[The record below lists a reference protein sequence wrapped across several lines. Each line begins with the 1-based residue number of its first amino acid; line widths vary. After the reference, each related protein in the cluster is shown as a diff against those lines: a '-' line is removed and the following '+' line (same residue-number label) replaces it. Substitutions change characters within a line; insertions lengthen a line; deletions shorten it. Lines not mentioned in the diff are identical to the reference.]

1 MGEEHKRFCE
11 KRVSMSLL
19 EPILQHSIYFS
30 PSKRT
35 DHQSSLEEFEN
46 FKKKK
51 ERKEKT
57 W

>member
-11 KRVSMSLL
+11 KRVSMRLL

-57 W
+57 